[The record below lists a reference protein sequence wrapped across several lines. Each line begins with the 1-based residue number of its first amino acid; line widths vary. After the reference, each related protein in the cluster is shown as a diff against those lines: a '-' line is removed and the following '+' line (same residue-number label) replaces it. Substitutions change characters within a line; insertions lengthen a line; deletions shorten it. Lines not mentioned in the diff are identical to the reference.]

1 VPYDDLA
8 DHVGAVRGASV
19 RLRRSAVAGDSPASN
34 ELMAGEVAANTADGC
49 LYVGT
54 TGGAAGTI
62 PGAVGFNQIVTLT
75 QSAYDAIT
83 ATVSATTL
91 YIVTPDPS

>member
-1 VPYDDLA
+1 VT
-8 DHVGAVRGASV
+8 GE
-19 RLRRSAVAGDSPASN
+19 LRPGEPAIN
-34 ELMAGEVAANTADGC
+34 AADGC
-49 LYVGT
+49 MYVGQ

-62 PGAVGFNQIVTLT
+62 PGAVGFNQIVSLS

-91 YIVTPDPS
+91 YIVTPDPE

>member
-1 VPYDDLA
+1 MAYSDSSLNSGRLFPQ
-8 DHVGAVRGASV
+8 AS
-19 RLRRSAVAGDSPASN
+19 RTAGETPTLRPGEIASN
-34 ELMAGEVAANTADGC
+34 AADGC

-54 TGGAAGTI
+54 TGGAAGVV

-83 ATVSATTL
+83 ATASSTTL
-91 YIVTPDPS
+91 YIVTPNPS

>member
-1 VPYDDLA
+1 MAY
-8 DHVGAVRGASV
+8 
-19 RLRRSAVAGDSPASN
+19 GDSVVNAGRLFPRASSTAGEAPA
-34 ELMAGEVAANTADGC
+34 LRPGEVAANAADGC

-54 TGGAAGTI
+54 TGGTPTPV
-62 PGAVGFNQIVTLT
+62 PGAPGITQIVTLA

-91 YIVTPDPS
+91 YIVTPDPE